1 MLLELSFVKMGVLNF
16 DDSYLVH
23 SYSEKMNLI
32 SSVLQMA
39 NLNMMNHHSLLS
51 IITSCRNDL

>member
-1 MLLELSFVKMGVLNF
+1 MLLELSFVKMAVLNF

-23 SYSEKMNLI
+23 SYSKKMNLI